1 MIEAADGRVL
11 GVIDH
16 ATRLWFWLLVLGFRY
31 IILRYTNSLGG
42 FCGETAPKSPSMGR
56 GTLEVLEDVGN
67 HPEFI
72 SYLGCISSVFMQ
84 R

>member
-1 MIEAADGRVL
+1 MRLDSGSGSWYLDL
-11 GVIDH
+11 G
-16 ATRLWFWLLVLGFRY
+16 
-31 IILRYTNSLGG
+31 IILRYMHINGLGG
-42 FCGETAPKSPSMGR
+42 FCGETAPKSPSMES

>member
-1 MIEAADGRVL
+1 MRLDSGSGSWYL
-11 GVIDH
+11 G
-16 ATRLWFWLLVLGFRY
+16 LG
-31 IILRYTNSLGG
+31 IIFRYTNSLGG